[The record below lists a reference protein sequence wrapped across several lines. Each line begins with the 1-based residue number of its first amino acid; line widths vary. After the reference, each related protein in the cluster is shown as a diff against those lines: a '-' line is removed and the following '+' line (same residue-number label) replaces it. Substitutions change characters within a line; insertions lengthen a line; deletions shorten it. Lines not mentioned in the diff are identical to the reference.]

1 MPLTYGY
8 SIDRVSDDSSHL
20 GHSRNSGSGS
30 PLLRSPEGLAQQ
42 ASSSSMPSDVA
53 FAHPDPDFVSQ
64 EQALQTSRMSLL
76 RAQKDTQDAFMKY
89 TSCLD
94 IERQARQAVTS
105 AEKRRD
111 DISVYNFICCEF

>member
-1 MPLTYGY
+1 ML
-8 SIDRVSDDSSHL
+8 
-20 GHSRNSGSGS
+20 HS
-30 PLLRSPEGLAQQ
+30 LIQCLI
-42 ASSSSMPSDVA
+42 
-53 FAHPDPDFVSQ
+53 FFV

-89 TSCLD
+89 TACLD

-111 DISVYNFICCEF
+111 DISAYMYSYSEIQDPDFFQQWVCYSQ